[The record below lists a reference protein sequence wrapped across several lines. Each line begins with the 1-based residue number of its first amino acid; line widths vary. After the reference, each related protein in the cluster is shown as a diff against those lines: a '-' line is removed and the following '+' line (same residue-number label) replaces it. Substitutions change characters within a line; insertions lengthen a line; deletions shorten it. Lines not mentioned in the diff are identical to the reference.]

1 MQALQVEVVV
11 LSAVLA
17 IASYMF
23 VSERVYVN
31 WMCSCLV
38 FR

>member
-1 MQALQVEVVV
+1 MQALQIEVVV

-17 IASYMF
+17 VVSYML
-23 VSERVYVN
+23 VCERVYVD